1 MVEIRTYDT
10 IFEATPLAL
19 LLVDKQ
25 MRNIKTNNE
34 FCRMTGVSRDVILSM
49 KITDFKDRG
58 VIKYLKDSGE
68 TMQDAIASKR
78 IAHGKSTL
86 ETPAGRLEVLRS
98 IVPLLDEKGDVEYVY
113 VTYNDIT
120 ILVKNQEFMA
130 KGVDDFIAAC
140 NQAATGDLLVHLE
153 IAKSDADTQDNYEQ
167 LTKLRDGIRGLIVS
181 LKQNIKGVNNQMQN
195 LTTSSE
201 NATRSADDA
210 SKSVNQIAKNAGK
223 VSENAQ
229 KSSEGIEQMSK
240 AMQDMSAAVEEITSS
255 MESVSSQAN
264 NANASAKTGAVL
276 AENVNKD
283 MTEIT
288 NSTNNV
294 YGIVKDIEKQ
304 MNDIGKIIVLIR
316 DLASQTNLL
325 ALNAAIEA
333 ARAGEHG
340 RGFAVVASEV
350 KSLAQESRSSAEK
363 IEEMITQLNLAT
375 RKATDAM
382 ESSKVLVSKGLGESQ
397 QALES
402 FRTIQKATETVA
414 NSAGE
419 VAAATQEQAAT
430 TEEITASAA
439 EVARLIEET
448 AKESGDTAA
457 ATEESAAAIDE
468 ISRMIQNVNEVAVSA
483 MEANRKFKV
492 E

>member
-1 MVEIRTYDT
+1 MVELRDFDT
-10 IFEATPLAL
+10 IFETTPLAL

-25 MRNIKTNNE
+25 MRNIKTNDE
-34 FCRMTGVSRDVILSM
+34 FCRMTGVSRDRVLSM
-49 KITDFKDRG
+49 KFTDFKD
-58 VIKYLKDSGE
+58 IMKYVRDSGE
-68 TMQDAIASKR
+68 SFQDAVSQKR
-78 IAHGKSTL
+78 TVHGESTIQ
-86 ETPAGRLEVLRS
+86 TPAGRVDVRRT
-98 IVPLLDEKGDVEYVY
+98 IVPLLDEKGDLAYVY
-113 VTYNDIT
+113 ICYNDVTKMIRVHEYMSHEVDELARIYGIMAKGDLT
-120 ILVKNQEFMA
+120 PRYKLTDPDADTKENYEILVK
-130 KGVDDFIAAC
+130 
-140 NQAATGDLLVHLE
+140 
-153 IAKSDADTQDNYEQ
+153 
-167 LTKLRDGIRGLIVS
+167 LRDAVRGIIVS
-181 LKQNIKGVNNQMQN
+181 LETNIGDVNKRMQN
-195 LTTSSE
+195 LTTTSE
-201 NATRSADDA
+201 NATRSVDDA

-264 NANASAKTGAVL
+264 NANSSAKAGAIL

-402 FRTIQKATETVA
+402 FRTIQKAAETVA
-414 NSAGE
+414 NSASE

-430 TEEITASAA
+430 TEEITASAS

-468 ISRMIQNVNEVAVSA
+468 ISRMIQTVNEVALGA

>member
-1 MVEIRTYDT
+1 MVELRDFDT
-10 IFEATPLAL
+10 IFETTPLAL
-19 LLVDKQ
+19 LLIDKQ
-25 MRNIKTNNE
+25 MRNIKTNDE
-34 FCRMTGVSRDVILSM
+34 FCRMTGVSRDRVLSM
-49 KITDFKDRG
+49 KFTDFKD
-58 VIKYLKDSGE
+58 IMKYVRDSGE
-68 TMQDAIASKR
+68 SFQDAVSQKR
-78 IAHGKSTL
+78 TVHGESTIQ
-86 ETPAGRLEVLRS
+86 TPAGRVDVRRT
-98 IVPLLDEKGDVEYVY
+98 IVPLLDEKGDLAYVY
-113 VTYNDIT
+113 ICYNDVTKMIKVHEYMAHEVDELARIYGIMAKGDLT
-120 ILVKNQEFMA
+120 PRYKLTDPDNDTKENYEILVK
-130 KGVDDFIAAC
+130 
-140 NQAATGDLLVHLE
+140 
-153 IAKSDADTQDNYEQ
+153 
-167 LTKLRDGIRGLIVS
+167 LRDAVRGIIVS
-181 LKQNIKGVNNQMQN
+181 LETNIGDVNKRMQN
-195 LTTSSE
+195 LTTTSE
-201 NATRSADDA
+201 NATRSVDDA

-276 AENVNKD
+276 AENVNRD

-363 IEEMITQLNLAT
+363 IEEMITQLNSAT
-375 RKATDAM
+375 KKATDAM
-382 ESSKVLVSKGLGESQ
+382 ESSKVLVNKGLSESQ

-402 FRTIQKATETVA
+402 FRTIQKAAETVA
-414 NSAGE
+414 NSASE

-430 TEEITASAA
+430 TEEITASAS

-468 ISRMIQNVNEVAVSA
+468 ISRMIQTVNEVALGA